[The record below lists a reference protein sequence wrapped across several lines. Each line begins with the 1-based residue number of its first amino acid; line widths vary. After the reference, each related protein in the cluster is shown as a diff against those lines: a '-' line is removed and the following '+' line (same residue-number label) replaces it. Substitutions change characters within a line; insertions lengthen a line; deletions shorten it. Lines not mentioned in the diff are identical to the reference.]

1 MTKNKEELKTLKKK
15 ALKKR
20 EKRNARYRGA
30 VSFVF
35 VVGAVDV

>member
-1 MTKNKEELKTLKKK
+1 MTKNKEELKLKKK